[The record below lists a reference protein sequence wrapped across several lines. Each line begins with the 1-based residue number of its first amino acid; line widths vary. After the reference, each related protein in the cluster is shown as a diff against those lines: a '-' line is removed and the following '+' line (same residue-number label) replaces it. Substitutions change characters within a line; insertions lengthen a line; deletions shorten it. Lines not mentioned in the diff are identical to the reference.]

1 MEGEEK
7 LKEIISKIEEETNF
21 ETIKEMKVILNKVF
35 GEENNQIIK
44 PTVENIVDELTR
56 YGSLGSLGEA
66 LNVYD
71 KEQLQSWLMRSYPH
85 VLNYTI
91 VVYFPEV
98 EITDGKRK
106 HTIKELYVRT
116 IVKPSGLLDPKIFGL
131 RAYLSHKEAINHYVH
146 SHLRAAKPSTMQFSQ
161 FCTGEGPINQV
172 MLLLSTKFT
181 IPNFMLF
188 CLHLKNFVAWESRDG
203 RPYMYIENIGVSA
216 EPANP
221 YPELYSATKRKAAI
235 TLLKQIKS
243 LNIKPEEL
251 YPMFKFSIR
260 KGGIML
266 VQEKAFE
273 LYAGEIM
280 REWNPSRLF
289 GTSSPIQSFLHG
301 IDNAGRV
308 CALRKPNTSI
318 SYNRDRVLLTF
329 KENNI
334 KLKIEESNE
343 TETQLEKVIPN
354 REITNIFC
362 KELAILLTN
371 SAFTNARAK
380 PGNSR
385 TNISKAPDTSTVHV
399 QTGME

>member
-7 LKEIISKIEEETNF
+7 LKELISKIEEETNF

-44 PTVENIVDELTR
+44 PSVENTIEEVAR
-56 YGSLGSLGEA
+56 CSGLGALKEA
-66 LNVYD
+66 LEVYD
-71 KEQLQSWLMRSYPH
+71 KEQIKSWLTRSYPQ

-98 EITDGKRK
+98 EITDGNRK
-106 HTIKELYVRT
+106 HTIKELYVRAF
-116 IVKPSGLLDPKIFGL
+116 VKPSGLLDPKIFGL
-131 RAYLSHKEAINHYVH
+131 RAYLSHKEAINHYAH
-146 SHLRAAKPSTMQFSQ
+146 SHLRAAKPSAMQFSQ

-188 CLHLKNFVAWESRDG
+188 CLHLKNFVAWESRAG
-203 RPYMYIENIGVSA
+203 RPYMYIENIGTPA
-216 EPANP
+216 EAPNP
-221 YPELYSATKRKAAI
+221 YPELYTATKRKAAI

-251 YPMFKFSIR
+251 YPMFKFGIR
-260 KGGIML
+260 KGGITL
-266 VQEKAFE
+266 IQERAFE

-280 REWNPSRLF
+280 KAWNPSRLF
-289 GTSSPIQSFLHG
+289 GTNSPIQSFLHG

-308 CALRKPNTSI
+308 YPLRRPNTSI

-362 KELAILLTN
+362 KELSILLTN
-371 SAFTNARAK
+371 SAFANARAK
-380 PGNSR
+380 SGNSS